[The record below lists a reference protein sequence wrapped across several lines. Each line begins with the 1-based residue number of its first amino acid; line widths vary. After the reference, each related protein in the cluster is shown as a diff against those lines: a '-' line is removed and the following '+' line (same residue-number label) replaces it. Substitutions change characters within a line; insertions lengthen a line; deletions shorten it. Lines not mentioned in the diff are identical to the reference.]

1 MTARRIAPENTAG
14 DSGEPVYPS
23 RAMPAARHATPILA
37 KNACDAVTSQA
48 FCHGISVWMP
58 TKPGPH
64 KVGRRGCAVTSI
76 LRSKILAQVLVLY
89 GVGVRVPM
97 PAPKIRPSAK
107 GRWSYFCQA
116 ASIRIFR
123 FIRFHYQV
131 TYIYFL
137 TIMGFSSP
145 DFHLACEHT
154 FLVAGVISS
163 GQSTWVFY

>member
-1 MTARRIAPENTAG
+1 MDADQTGTPQG
-14 DSGEPVYPS
+14 G
-23 RAMPAARHATPILA
+23 AARVRRHKYFAQQDLGAGAIHLPR
-37 KNACDAVTSQA
+37 ACS
-48 FCHGISVWMP
+48 ISLGWSD
-58 TKPGPH
+58 H
-64 KVGRRGCAVTSI
+64 RERN
-76 LRSKILAQVLVLY
+76 
-89 GVGVRVPM
+89 
-97 PAPKIRPSAK
+97 PKIRPSAK